1 MTLKTGRTVWT
12 VSIAAQWI
20 AALVV
25 FLILD
30 YDKPTKVLIFAA
42 IALPC
47 NIIAYY
53 VARGSGVQA
62 PWEVF
67 LSALFSDKQV
77 DAAEEMRLAWKAV
90 DAGDD
95 EGAAA
100 HFGTVLQADPTRP
113 DALFGRGQALQRMGQ
128 TDAAL
133 ADFSRTLSM
142 KPDMVGA
149 RQARAALYLQRGN
162 VDGAID
168 DLNEVLRLETADAAS
183 YRQRGTALAK
193 RGDLEAALKDLKEAV
208 RLNPNDA
215 EAHFECGKAY
225 EAQGDVNHALTE
237 YTEAGRLDPTGPGR
251 AAKAE
256 LQQKKAASKK

>member
-25 FLILD
+25 FLLLD
-30 YDKPTKVLIFAA
+30 QDKPTKVLIFAA

-53 VARGSGVQA
+53 VARGSGVKA

-67 LSALFSDKQV
+67 LAALFSDKQV

-90 DAGDD
+90 DAGNDA
-95 EGAAA
+95 GAAE
-100 HFGTVLQADPTRP
+100 HFGAVLQADASRP

-133 ADFSRTLSM
+133 ADFKQAISM

-149 RQARAALYLQRGN
+149 RQARAAINLQRGEL
-162 VDGAID
+162 DAAID
-168 DLNEVLRLETADAAS
+168 DLNEVLRLETTDAAS

-193 RGDLEAALKDLKEAV
+193 RGDRDAAITDLKEAI

-225 EAQGDVNHALTE
+225 EAQGDINHALTS

-251 AAKAE
+251 AAKTE